1 VGTAYLVDGSVT
13 PAKLSTGGPSWDTSS
28 NLTVNGLLNISAAT
42 AGQIQFPATQ
52 NASAN
57 ANTLDDYEEG
67 TWTPDLRNAS
77 SSSTFSSKTGR
88 YTKIGRLV
96 YAAFVTDA
104 GNTGTA
110 GSDVT
115 LSGLPFAFGGTSNV
129 PTLVAFTAN
138 GISSATGCYMSRTAN
153 GATTV
158 VVREAG
164 GSAITQQLSFAAG
177 TLIYEV

>member
-1 VGTAYLVDGSVT
+1 MTVTINGTTGITTPGLDSSGANKFATTISVG
-13 PAKLSTGGPSWDTSS
+13 
-28 NLTVNGLLNISAAT
+28 AAT
-42 AGQIQFPATQ
+42 PSASGSGITFPATQ
-52 NASAN
+52 SASSD

-67 TWTPDLRNAS
+67 TWTPDLKNAS
-77 SSSTFSSKTGR
+77 SSSTFASKTGR

-96 YAAFVTDA
+96 YASFVVDA

-115 LSGLPFAFGGTSNV
+115 LSGLPFAFGGTTNV

-138 GISSATGCYMSRTAN
+138 GTGADTGCYLSRTAN

-158 VVREAG
+158 VVRQAG
-164 GSAITQQLSFAAG
+164 GAALTAQLSFAAG